1 MVDLSLH
8 AEPARFHWRPDE
20 ETVHDEMSRQL
31 LTLAVLFLGNAFGQ
45 GLNILPLAEVRAGMH
60 GTGKTVFRG
69 DRIDDFGVEILG
81 VLENIGPKQ
90 SLILARLSGGPLEQT
105 GVMQGMSGSPVY
117 IGGKLIGAVAMAFPF
132 SKEPIAGIR
141 PIEEMLRVGSEPDTG
156 HRQSRGARHVAW
168 NGQDLTAAFSPL
180 EAVAAG
186 GSRLENIATP
196 LSFGGF
202 TQTAI
207 DVFAPRLRA
216 LGMEPRQG
224 TTVGGGRLTAMGNPA
239 NLKPGSMISVQMMSG
254 DLSIGAD
261 GTVTAI
267 DAGRVYAFGHRFFAL
282 GPTGLPFAR
291 AEVISLMPNLNT
303 SFKLSEAKELMGI
316 ISQDRDA
323 AIAGRLGQYANL
335 IPVTIHV
342 RRGARKIDSYEM
354 SLIDD
359 RLLAPVLLQMAVFS
373 SIDATERSVGGT
385 SLALQGSI
393 QFADKRAPVE
403 LSSYAA
409 ADTGSAL
416 QASLS
421 AMVPLAYILQGGFD
435 GLKIKSVNFDIDSS
449 DSKHALQIEDV
460 MASRREVHP
469 GDKLSL
475 TTLFTGE
482 NGAEVSRT
490 IPIQIPTGCA
500 PGTIFIT
507 VADGSQTSVADLRQT
522 LNSTPRSPDQLLETV
537 RRLKGNT
544 RAYARLWRADPDF
557 QVGGS
562 DLPGTPPSVALV
574 LAGTQGIAQT
584 RNSKLSELEIDP
596 GEVLV
601 TGSKTIQ
608 IEVKP

>member
-1 MVDLSLH
+1 M
-8 AEPARFHWRPDE
+8 F
-20 ETVHDEMSRQL
+20 RQFPL
-31 LTLAVLFLGNAFGQ
+31 LAVLFLSNAFGQ
-45 GLNILPLAEVRAGMH
+45 GIETLTLAQVRAGMH
-60 GTGKTVFRG
+60 GTGKTVFHG
-69 DRIDDFGVEILG
+69 DRIEDFDVEILG

-90 SLILARLSGGPLEQT
+90 SLILGRLSGGPLLNT

-117 IGGKLIGAVAMAFPF
+117 IGGKLIGAVAMAFPY

-141 PIEEMLRVGSEPDTG
+141 PIEEMLRVGAGPEPA
-156 HRQSRGARHVAW
+156 RQTRRAAW
-168 NGQDLTAAFSPL
+168 NGTDLTSAFRPG
-180 EAVAAG
+180 EAVSAG

-196 LSFGGF
+196 LAFGGF

-207 DVFAPRLRA
+207 DLFAPRLRA

-224 TTVGGGRLTAMGNPA
+224 TTVGGGRLTAMGDPA
-239 NLKPGSMISVQMMSG
+239 KLKPGSMISVQMMSG

-335 IPVTIHV
+335 IPVSIHV
-342 RRGARKIDSYEM
+342 RRGNQKIESYHM

-385 SLALQGSI
+385 SLALQGAI
-393 QFADKRAPVE
+393 EFADQRAPVE
-403 LSSYAA
+403 LHSYAA
-409 ADTGSAL
+409 ADSGSAL

-421 AMVPLAYILQGGFD
+421 AMVPLAYILQGGFEA
-435 GLKIKSVNFDIDSS
+435 LKIKSVRFDIDSS
-449 DSKHALQIEDV
+449 DTKRALQIEEV
-460 MASRREVHP
+460 TASRREVHP
-469 GDKLSL
+469 GDSVSL

-490 IPIQIPTGCA
+490 VPLQIPTGCA
-500 PGTIFIT
+500 PGTLFIT

-557 QVGGS
+557 QVGGA

-574 LAGTQGIAQT
+574 LAGTQGMAQT
-584 RNSKLSELEIDP
+584 RNSRLSETEINP
-596 GEVLV
+596 GEVMV

>member
-1 MVDLSLH
+1 MFRH
-8 AEPARFHWRPDE
+8 
-20 ETVHDEMSRQL
+20 L
-31 LTLAVLFLGNAFGQ
+31 LILAVLFLAKAPAQ
-45 GLNILPLAEVRAGMH
+45 GLNILPLAQVRAGMH
-60 GTGKTVFRG
+60 GTGRTIFHG

-90 SLILARLSGGPLEQT
+90 SLILGRLSGGPLSNT

-141 PIEEMLRVGSEPDTG
+141 PIEEMLRVGAEPESAGHDT
-156 HRQSRGARHVAW
+156 RKFAW
-168 NGQDLTAAFSPL
+168 NGADFTSALRPG
-180 EAVAAG
+180 EAVSAG
-186 GSRLENIATP
+186 GARLENIATP

-207 DVFAPRLRA
+207 DLFAPRLRA

-224 TTVGGGRLTAMGNPA
+224 TTVGGGKLTAMGNPA

-303 SFKLSEAKELMGI
+303 SFKLSEAKELMGV

-335 IPVTIHV
+335 IPVSIQVH
-342 RRGARKIDSYEM
+342 RGARQIDTYHM

-373 SIDATERSVGGT
+373 SIDATERAVGST
-385 SLALQGSI
+385 SLALKGSI
-393 QFADKRAPVE
+393 EFADKRAPVE
-403 LSSYAA
+403 LHSYAA
-409 ADTGSAL
+409 ADSGSAL

-435 GLKIKSVNFDIDSS
+435 TLKIKSVHFDLDSS
-449 DSKHALQIEDV
+449 DTKRALQIEEV
-460 MASRREVHP
+460 TASRRDAHP

-482 NGAEVSRT
+482 NGVEVTRT
-490 IPIQIPTGCA
+490 VPLQIPTGCA
-500 PGTIFIT
+500 PGTLFVT

-522 LNSTPRSPDQLLETV
+522 LNSTPRSAEQLLETV

-544 RAYARLWRADPDF
+544 RAYARVWRADPDF
-557 QVGGS
+557 QVGGA

-574 LAGTQGIAQT
+574 LGGTQGMAQT
-584 RNSKLSELEIDP
+584 RNSQLSEIEIDP